1 MVAVLVCP
9 MEAKFLTMS
18 ATLPAIVAPNSAVPF
33 VSAQTHDRTMSP
45 ILPYLAWML
54 NELLVTA
61 AVQTFA
67 PARIIEPPSRMDP
80 AMAYGRVKTLLAQLV
95 MILVSA
101 VSLARPIMAPMLGP
115 DRAKERRFASS
126 WAMPF
131 SGTGAV
137 SAKHAVPAW
146 MTVLL
151 YQMVLAILWLQF
163 RATWILWM
171 VLAVPI
177 VVMLHLCQRESIIIS
192 FSNNNS
198 YFSLYDES

>member
-1 MVAVLVCP
+1 VV
-9 MEAKFLTMS
+9 
-18 ATLPAIVAPNSAVPF
+18 PAQEIGIV
-33 VSAQTHDRTMSP
+33 RT
-45 ILPYLAWML
+45 
-54 NELLVTA
+54 
-61 AVQTFA
+61 
-67 PARIIEPPSRMDP
+67 
-80 AMAYGRVKTLLAQLV
+80 LAQLV

-101 VSLARPIMAPMLGP
+101 TSLARPIMAPMLGP
-115 DRAKERRFASS
+115 DRAKEISLALS

-131 SGTGAV
+131 SGTG
-137 SAKHAVPAW
+137 AVPAW